1 MERGGDTSVGHLK
14 TLSGIL
20 DEFGYESVL
29 LVYHSKIDD
38 NWIKAARALDINHK
52 FKYMPAIR
60 TYAISPEYCAM
71 ICKAF
76 YSISPDRL
84 MLNIVS
90 GDLHKDETSV
100 QDLIWLN
107 NDLDTPEKRL
117 KYTDEWMSKFLE
129 LSGDTVFEIVMG
141 GHSDATKIMAEKYN
155 ATHLSMLNMHKQAYN
170 KPGFIS
176 NTKQMLSLSIIINDS
191 VDGIDEILSQSLGSN
206 QWTIY
211 GNKDS
216 VKKQL
221 NDLKDLGAT
230 DLLVS
235 PHPQDKDVSSIHYLI
250 KEMIGEQNGIN

>member
-1 MERGGDTSVGHLK
+1 
-14 TLSGIL
+14 
-20 DEFGYESVL
+20 
-29 LVYHSKIDD
+29 
-38 NWIKAARALDINHK
+38 
-52 FKYMPAIR
+52 
-60 TYAISPEYCAM
+60 
-71 ICKAF
+71 
-76 YSISPDRL
+76 
-84 MLNIVS
+84 
-90 GDLHKDETSV
+90 
-100 QDLIWLN
+100 
-107 NDLDTPEKRL
+107 
-117 KYTDEWMSKFLE
+117 
-129 LSGDTVFEIVMG
+129 
-141 GHSDATKIMAEKYN
+141 
-155 ATHLSMLNMHKQAYN
+155 MHKQAYN

-191 VDGIDEILSQSLGSN
+191 VDGIDEMLSQSLGSN